1 MAKRGQSVIANI
13 ARLNA
18 YMDKWGLDAVAVR
31 SGINFTYLSG
41 MAMPGT
47 LARHLET
54 AASIRGFM
62 LLWPR
67 HHEPVIVL
75 DSFAEKIAQRE
86 SWVER
91 LELYQAYEESLY
103 TRVAKVIA
111 DLALGRARIG
121 FEQDA
126 VSSAHWDEI
135 RRALPHLEM
144 VNCSHIMDEVRWI
157 KTPGEIALQ
166 KKAADLLD
174 DVLLDIFPTIRAGE
188 SERDVHARII
198 AECIRRGC
206 SFVHGIL
213 NSSSNSIMYGGESE
227 IKFQTGD
234 FVRNDYVA
242 YLEGYPGHQ
251 SRLAVLGEPSN
262 EQQRAYA
269 LTRDVHRRAIDICR
283 PGVTAGEI
291 YAFVVEEFR
300 KNRIEYT
307 ASLVGHGIGPWFHQQ
322 EPILRRNSD
331 IVIEEGMIIAIEPQR
346 LHWHLQDLI
355 LVQERGP
362 HLISDK
368 FATDQPFVI

>member
-1 MAKRGQSVIANI
+1 MAKQGRSVIANI
-13 ARLNA
+13 GRLNDH
-18 YMDKWGLDAVAVR
+18 MDKCGLDAIVVR

-47 LARHLET
+47 LARHLDT
-54 AASIRGFM
+54 AASVRGFM

-67 HHEPVIVL
+67 HGEPVIVL

-86 SWVER
+86 SWVQH
-91 LELYQAYEESLY
+91 LELYQAYEDSLY
-103 TRVAKVIA
+103 TRVANVIA
-111 DLALGRARIG
+111 DLGLARARIG

-126 VSSAHWDEI
+126 VSSAHWEEI
-135 RRALPHLEM
+135 RQALPHLEM
-144 VNCSHIMDEVRWI
+144 VNCSPMMDEVRWI

-174 DVLLDIFPTIRAGE
+174 DVLLEVFPTIREGE
-188 SERDVHARII
+188 SEREVHARLI
-198 AECIRRGC
+198 AGCIRRGC
-206 SFVHGIL
+206 AFVHGIL
-213 NSSSNSIMYGGESE
+213 NASSNRIMYGGESDV
-227 IKFQTGD
+227 KFQKGD

-251 SRLAVLGEPSN
+251 SRLALLGKPSH
-262 EQQRAYA
+262 EQQHGYD
-269 LTRDVHRRAIDICR
+269 LTLDVHRKTIEKCR

-291 YAFVVEEFR
+291 YAFVVEEF
-300 KNRIEYT
+300 KKKGIEYT
-307 ASLVGHGIGPWFHQQ
+307 ASLVGHGMGPWFHQQ
-322 EPILRRNSD
+322 EPVLRRNSR

-355 LVQERGP
+355 LVQRDQP

-368 FATDQPFVI
+368 FPIDQPFVI